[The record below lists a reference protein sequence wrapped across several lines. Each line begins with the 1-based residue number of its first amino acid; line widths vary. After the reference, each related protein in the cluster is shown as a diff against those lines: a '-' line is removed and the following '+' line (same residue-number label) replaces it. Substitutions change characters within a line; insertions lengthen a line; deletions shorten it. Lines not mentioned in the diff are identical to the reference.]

1 MPSTQQE
8 KFRPLSDV
16 RANEVTRRNASLMR
30 LARVQP
36 SASEPVHQAPPPTRP
51 SVAEVHTRYGKLVW
65 KTIHRLGVKGVHLD
79 DVYQEVFLVI
89 HRRLDAFEGH
99 AALTTWLFEVC
110 FRVVAGYRRRAH
122 FRREHLVA
130 DMATISALA
139 PPSCSPEREFEK
151 REAAARVAALLGQ
164 LKPDHREVFALFE
177 LEGLSCSEIGE
188 QIGIPVGTVYS
199 RLHRARHTF
208 VDHLNGAPRR
218 RPPREPHQAGFVE

>member
-1 MPSTQQE
+1 
-8 KFRPLSDV
+8 
-16 RANEVTRRNASLMR
+16 MR

-36 SASEPVHQAPPPTRP
+36 SASEPVHQEPAPVRL
-51 SVAEVHTRYGKLVW
+51 SVAEVHARYGKLVW
-65 KTIHRLGVKGVHLD
+65 KTIHRLGVKGAHLD
-79 DVYQEVFLVI
+79 DVYQEVFLVV

-99 AALTTWLFEVC
+99 AAITTWLFEVC

-130 DMATISALA
+130 DMAAVSALA

-164 LKPDHREVFALFE
+164 LKPGHREVFALFE

-208 VDHLNGAPRR
+208 VGHLKGAPRSGA
-218 RPPREPHQAGFVE
+218 PRQPQQASFVE